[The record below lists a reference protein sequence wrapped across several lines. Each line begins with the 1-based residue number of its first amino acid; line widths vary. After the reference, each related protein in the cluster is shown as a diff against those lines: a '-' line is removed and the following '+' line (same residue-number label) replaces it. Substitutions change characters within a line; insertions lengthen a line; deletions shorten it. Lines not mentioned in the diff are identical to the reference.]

1 MNYQPIEDYGLIGN
15 MRTTALVG
23 LNGSIDWFCHPRH
36 DSPSIFGAILD
47 SEKGGH
53 FKIESTVAE
62 DHHKQFYYPETNI
75 LITRFLC
82 ESGVGEVVDFMPLG
96 NTCMRNWVIRQV
108 RTVRKEI
115 AFRVECYPAFDYG
128 RASHTSKH
136 TKSGVRF
143 TCDTN
148 PCSQNSNKS
157 KSDTDK
163 STSKESTPK
172 KTTSEEYVQ
181 DSAADP
187 REMQCQRFE
196 LITQVPLEIND
207 RGAFADFT
215 LVEGEVATF
224 IFKPFIDDEDDK
236 ADCANDEYA
245 ALEAKAGKTIN
256 TKKDLYKAAINE
268 EDVEAEEE
276 RRGQKQ
282 VFHLTEEEL
291 ENLNQT
297 VEHFFSE
304 TTKYWR
310 KWISQCIYTG
320 RWRRRVERSALALK
334 LLTYEPTGAIVAA
347 PTTSL
352 PEHVGGERNWDYRYT
367 WIRDAA
373 FTVYALIRI
382 GFTEEAKGF
391 MGWLEARCQ
400 ELGEGG
406 SLQIMYRIDGKLDL
420 EEEHLDHLEGYKG
433 SKPVRIGNGA
443 FDQLQLDI
451 CGELMDSAYL
461 YNKYGD
467 FISHDFWVHLR
478 YLTNWVCKNWH
489 RKDSGVWESRGQDKN
504 HVYSRLMCWV
514 AVDRAL
520 RIAESRSFPAER
532 RRWVKTRDEIY
543 EDILKHGWNEERESF
558 VQAYGEDDL
567 DAGCLIM
574 PLVFFMAPSDPK
586 MLKTIAAVRKSPQEG
601 GLTSNSLVYR
611 YNPITNKGESSDGL
625 EGEEGTFNLCT
636 FWLVEA
642 LTRAG
647 AADHHLLN
655 ESRRIFEEML
665 TYGNHIGLYA
675 EETGISGEAL
685 GNFPQAFTH
694 IALISAAWNLSEAL
708 GE

>member
-1 MNYQPIEDYGLIGN
+1 VSYQPIEDYGLIGN

-53 FKIESTVAE
+53 FKIESMEQE

-82 ESGVGEVVDFMPLG
+82 DRGVGEVIDFMPLG
-96 NTCMRNWVIRQV
+96 NSIIRNWIIRQV
-108 RTVRKEI
+108 RTVRSEI
-115 AFRVECYPAFDYG
+115 TFRAECYPAFDYA
-128 RASHTSKH
+128 RASHKTVQ
-136 TKSGVRF
+136 TKTGARF
-143 TCDTN
+143 SCTN
-148 PCSQNSNKS
+148 DPYGGTRADHS
-157 KSDTDK
+157 TDD
-163 STSKESTPK
+163 SIKEQYQHFDLVTP
-172 KTTSEEYVQ
+172 
-181 DSAADP
+181 
-187 REMQCQRFE
+187 
-196 LITQVPLEIND
+196 IPLQINE
-207 RGAFADFT
+207 RGACAEFT
-215 LVEGEVATF
+215 LQEGQTATF
-224 IFKPFIDDEDDK
+224 IFKPSE
-236 ADCANDEYA
+236 
-245 ALEAKAGKTIN
+245 
-256 TKKDLYKAAINE
+256 
-268 EDVEAEEE
+268 
-276 RRGQKQ
+276 RGQVSASSSTRQSFDFASEITDKPQDQQ
-282 VFHLTEEEL
+282 VSPPVPLSPSEL
-291 ENLNQT
+291 DDLDQT
-297 VEHFFSE
+297 ADAFFME
-304 TTKYWR
+304 TTTYWR
-310 KWISQCIYTG
+310 DWLSQCVYTG

-334 LLTYEPTGAIVAA
+334 LMTYAPTGAIVAA

-352 PEHVGGERNWDYRYT
+352 PEQVGGERNWDYRYT

-391 MGWLEARCQ
+391 MTWLEDRCQ
-400 ELGEGG
+400 ELGDGG

-420 EEEHLDHLEGYKG
+420 EEEHLDHLDGYKG

-467 FISHDFWVHLR
+467 FISHDFWIHLR
-478 YLTNWVCKNWH
+478 YLTNWVCDNWR
-489 RKDSGVWESRGQDKN
+489 RKDQGIWESRGGEKN

-520 RIAESRSFPAER
+520 RIAEDRSFPAER
-532 RRWVKTRDEIY
+532 SHWLTIRDEIY
-543 EDILKHGWNEERESF
+543 EEILDKGWNEEHQTF
-558 VQAYGEDDL
+558 VQAYGSKDL
-567 DAGCLIM
+567 DASCLIM

-586 MLKTIAAVRKSPQEG
+586 MLSTIAAVRKSPRQG

-611 YNPITNKGESSDGL
+611 YNSIDADGGSSDGL
-625 EGEEGTFNLCT
+625 QGEEGTFNLCT

-647 AADHHLLN
+647 HTQHDLLN
-655 ESRRIFEEML
+655 EARRIFEEML

-708 GE
+708 GEEQGVSHKVEH

>member
-53 FKIESTVAE
+53 FKIESTAVG

-82 ESGVGEVVDFMPLG
+82 DAGVGEVIDFMPLSNSNG
-96 NTCMRNWVIRQV
+96 RNVLMRNWIIRQV

-115 AFRVECYPAFDYG
+115 TFKVECYPAFDYG
-128 RASHTSKH
+128 RATHTTFSSL
-136 TKSGVRF
+136 SGVVF
-143 TCDTN
+143 YCDEN
-148 PCSQNSNKS
+148 PC
-157 KSDTDK
+157 
-163 STSKESTPK
+163 EIP
-172 KTTSEEYVQ
+172 
-181 DSAADP
+181 DP
-187 REMQCQRFE
+187 NDPNAELNALQCQLFE
-196 LITQVPLEIND
+196 LVTSVPLTINQ
-207 RGAFADFT
+207 RGAFAEFT
-215 LVEGEVATF
+215 LKEGETVTF
-224 IFKPFIDDEDDK
+224 IFKPVSSQPTQNSPAQKAKPTTPSITAQQQQPPQPPENADTLLPEQLAHLDK
-236 ADCANDEYA
+236 
-245 ALEAKAGKTIN
+245 T
-256 TKKDLYKAAINE
+256 
-268 EDVEAEEE
+268 AEEL
-276 RRGQKQ
+276 
-282 VFHLTEEEL
+282 FEET
-291 ENLNQT
+291 NA
-297 VEHFFSE
+297 
-304 TTKYWR
+304 YWR
-310 KWISQCIYTG
+310 KWLSQCVYRG

-334 LLTYEPTGAIVAA
+334 LMTYEPTGAIIAA

-373 FTVYALIRI
+373 FTVYALIRV

-406 SLQIMYRIDGKLDL
+406 SLNVMYRIDGRLDL
-420 EEEHLDHLEGYKG
+420 KEEHLDHWEGYKG
-433 SKPVRIGNGA
+433 SGPVRIGNGA
-443 FDQLQLDI
+443 FDQIQLDI
-451 CGELMDSAYL
+451 CGELMDSVYL
-461 YNKYGD
+461 YDKYGD
-467 FISHDFWVHLR
+467 FISYDFWTHLR
-478 YLTNWVCKNWH
+478 YLTNWVCDNWQ
-489 RKDSGVWESRGQDKN
+489 RKDQGVWESRGGEKD

-520 RIAESRSFPAER
+520 RIAEYRSFPAER
-532 RRWVKTRDEIY
+532 SHWIDVRDNIY
-543 EDILKHGWNEERESF
+543 EEILEKGWSEERQAF
-558 VQAYGEDDL
+558 VQSYGEQDL

-586 MLKTIAAVRKSPQEG
+586 MLKTIEAVRKSPRKG
-601 GLTSNSLVYR
+601 GLTANSLVYR
-611 YNPITNKGESSDGL
+611 YSPLNSKGESTDGL

-647 AADHHLLN
+647 STNSRLL
-655 ESRRIFEEML
+655 EDARRIFEEML
-665 TYGNHIGLYA
+665 TYANHVGLYA
-675 EETGISGEAL
+675 EETGASGEAL

-708 GE
+708 GEK

>member
-23 LNGSIDWFCHPRH
+23 LNGSIDWYCHPRH
-36 DSPSIFGAILD
+36 DSPSIFAAILD
-47 SEKGGH
+47 YEKGGH
-53 FKIESTVAE
+53 FKIESMVQE

-82 ESGVGEVVDFMPLG
+82 ENGVGEVVDFMPLG
-96 NTCMRNWVIRQV
+96 NSAMRNWIVRQV

-115 AFRVECYPAFDYG
+115 TFRVECYPAFDYG
-128 RASHTSKH
+128 RGTHTSEQ
-136 TKSGVRF
+136 TKTGVKF
-143 TCDTN
+143 SCDTD
-148 PCSQNSNKS
+148 PCA
-157 KSDTDK
+157 
-163 STSKESTPK
+163 STSLAKEM
-172 KTTSEEYVQ
+172 Q
-181 DSAADP
+181 DDANDADIDP
-187 REMQCQRFE
+187 REVQCQRFE
-196 LITQVPLEIND
+196 LVTQVPLETNK
-207 RGAFADFT
+207 RGAFAEFT
-215 LVEGEVATF
+215 LKEGEVATF
-224 IFKPFIDDEDDK
+224 IFKPYVSEEDDE
-236 ADCANDEYA
+236 ADCSADEYE
-245 ALEAKAGKTIN
+245 ALEKKSSKMIN
-256 TKKDLYKAAINE
+256 TKKDLYRAAVNE
-268 EDVEAEEE
+268 EDLEAEEE
-276 RRGQKQ
+276 RKGQQQ
-282 VFHLTEEEL
+282 VFQLTDEEL
-291 ENLNQT
+291 SNLNQT
-297 VEHFFSE
+297 TEHYFSE

-310 KWISQCIYTG
+310 DWLSQCIYTG

-334 LLTYEPTGAIVAA
+334 LMTYEPTGAIVAA

-352 PEHVGGERNWDYRYT
+352 PEYVGGGRNWDYRYT

-420 EEEHLDHLEGYKG
+420 EEEELDHLEGYKG

-489 RKDSGVWESRGQDKN
+489 RKDSGVWESRGGDKN
-504 HVYSRLMCWV
+504 HLYSRLMCWV

-543 EDILKHGWNEERESF
+543 EDILENGWDEDRQAF
-558 VQAYGEDDL
+558 VQAYGEKDL

-574 PLVFFMAPSDPK
+574 PLVFFLAPSDPK
-586 MLKTIAAVRKSPQEG
+586 MLKTIAAVRQPPQEG
-601 GLTSNSLVYR
+601 GLTANSLVYR
-611 YNPITNKGESSDGL
+611 YNTTNSEGESSDGL

-647 AADHHLLN
+647 STDHHLLN

-665 TYGNHIGLYA
+665 TYANHVGLYA

>member
-1 MNYQPIEDYGLIGN
+1 VSYQPIEDYGLIGN

-36 DSPSIFGAILD
+36 DSPSIFGALLD

-53 FKIESTVAE
+53 FKIESMVQG

-82 ESGVGEVVDFMPLG
+82 DCGVGEVVDFMPLG
-96 NTCMRNWVIRQV
+96 NSIIRNWIVRQV
-108 RTVRKEI
+108 RTVRNEI
-115 AFRVECYPAFDYG
+115 TFRAECYPAFDYA
-128 RASHTSKH
+128 RATHKTVE
-136 TKSGVRF
+136 TKTGVRF
-143 TCDTN
+143 SCTEDPYGGTRADY
-148 PCSQNSNKS
+148 SA
-157 KSDTDK
+157 D
-163 STSKESTPK
+163 
-172 KTTSEEYVQ
+172 
-181 DSAADP
+181 DSVKAQYQHFD
-187 REMQCQRFE
+187 
-196 LITQVPLEIND
+196 LITKVPLEID
-207 RGAFADFT
+207 ERGACAEFT
-215 LVEGEVATF
+215 LKEGETATF
-224 IFKPFIDDEDDK
+224 IFKPSEINKSAEK
-236 ADCANDEYA
+236 NPEQADSCTSSQAQTLSSVAQYA
-245 ALEAKAGKTIN
+245 SDFLEI
-256 TKKDLYKAAINE
+256 TKKPQYQQVSPLVPLSTSQFDALDQTTAA
-268 EDVEAEEE
+268 
-276 RRGQKQ
+276 
-282 VFHLTEEEL
+282 
-291 ENLNQT
+291 
-297 VEHFFSE
+297 FFIE
-304 TTKYWR
+304 TTAYWR
-310 KWISQCIYTG
+310 DWLSHCVYTG

-334 LLTYEPTGAIVAA
+334 LMTYEPTGAIVAA

-352 PEHVGGERNWDYRYT
+352 PEQIGGERNWDYRYT

-391 MGWLEARCQ
+391 MGWLEQRCQ
-400 ELGEGG
+400 ELGAGG
-406 SLQIMYRIDGKLDL
+406 SLQVMYRIDGKLDL

-443 FDQLQLDI
+443 FNQLQLDI

-467 FISHDFWVHLR
+467 FISHDFWIHLR
-478 YLTNWVCKNWH
+478 YLTNWVCDNWH
-489 RKDSGVWESRGQDKN
+489 RKDQGVWESRGGEKN

-514 AVDRAL
+514 ALDRAL

-532 RRWVKTRDEIY
+532 SRWQTVRDEIY
-543 EDILKHGWNEERESF
+543 EEILDKGWNEDHQSF
-558 VQAYGEDDL
+558 VQAYGSKEL

-586 MLKTIAAVRKSPQEG
+586 MLKTIEAVRKTPREG

-611 YNPITNKGESSDGL
+611 YNSIAADGESSDGL
-625 EGEEGTFNLCT
+625 QGEEGTFNLCT

-647 AADHHLLN
+647 HTNQNLLN
-655 ESRRIFEEML
+655 EARRIFEEML
-665 TYGNHIGLYA
+665 TYANHVGLYA

-708 GE
+708 GEEQGHGK